1 LELQEDVMMAEPI
14 IVVLGARCSGTS
26 AVAGV
31 LHHLGVYMGSEFS
44 VAAREMNESFEDLG
58 LHQLCS
64 RAFSEPGDQL
74 QMDRHSL
81 EAKLRSWADH
91 HRQTARSA

>member
-1 LELQEDVMMAEPI
+1 
-14 IVVLGARCSGTS
+14 
-26 AVAGV
+26 
-31 LHHLGVYMGSEFS
+31 MGSEFS
-44 VAAREMNESFEDLG
+44 VAARELSESFEDLG

-81 EAKLRSWADH
+81 EAKLRSWADDPEH
-91 HRQTARSA
+91 DMWIRVGVHRISSGRHA